1 MTTAAPH
8 ARQHRHVTL
17 VILVLATMAYALQQ
31 TLVAPA
37 MPAIQDDLGVS
48 TTAITYLLTAFL
60 LTGSVATP
68 VLGRLGDMFGKKRLL
83 VIALGV
89 FALGSLVCALSN
101 SIEVLVTGR
110 AIQGIGS
117 AVFPL
122 SFGIIRDEFPRERVA
137 GAVGLLSATFGIGG
151 GAGIVLSGVIVDN
164 VDYAWI
170 FWLGLVVILIALAA
184 AALFVPE
191 SPVKT
196 RGKVDWGGA
205 ALLSLGLVALL
216 VGVSEGNTWGWADT
230 RILGLFAA
238 AALLLVAWV
247 GYENR
252 HPLPLVDIAMMRR
265 RSVLTTNL
273 SALLLGFGMFAGFI
287 LIPKFVQAPDGAG
300 YGFGSSVTEA
310 GLFMLPSSIVM
321 LFAGPVAGWMCGR
334 FGSRLPL
341 LLGTA
346 LALFSYTF
354 LAVAHSDPWMI
365 YLAITVSGLGIGF
378 SFAATANLIL
388 EAVEPTRTGVAMGMN
403 TIMRTVG
410 GAVGGQVGAAV
421 LMAHTGESGL
431 PSETGYTVAFAVLAV
446 GVAAALLLVLAIPRS
461 ARPEQVAAPMGAPVL
476 TGPERPSVRGWVRAP
491 SGQLVA
497 GAAVTVLGP
506 CGREV
511 ARTQTDVAGTYA
523 VAVPSPGMHYV
534 VAGSGG
540 RHQVAAVPVD
550 DGPADLDLTLWP
562 SGRSRD
568 VDREWIERR
577 VAHR

>member
-1 MTTAAPH
+1 MTIEAPH
-8 ARQHRHVTL
+8 ARQHHNVTL
-17 VILVLATMAYALQQ
+17 AILVLATMAYALQQ

-83 VIALGV
+83 VIALAV

-101 SIEVLVTGR
+101 SIEVLIGGR

-216 VGVSEGNTWGWADT
+216 VGVSEGNAWGWSDA

-238 AALLLVAWV
+238 AAFLLVVWV

-341 LLGTA
+341 LVGTT
-346 LALFSYTF
+346 LALFSYAF
-354 LAVAHSDPWMI
+354 LAVAHSDPWML

-421 LMAHTGESGL
+421 LMAHTGDSGV
-431 PSETGYTVAFAVLAV
+431 PSEAGYTVAFTVLAV

-461 ARPEQVAAPMGAPVL
+461 PRPIRTTGPLPVEPAVGLQLRGRVL
-476 TGPERPSVRGWVRAP
+476 TPGGTAVP
-491 SGQLVA
+491 
-497 GAAVTVLGP
+497 GAAVTLLAP
-506 CGREV
+506 SGREIV
-511 ARTQTDVAGTYA
+511 RTRADGTGAYA
-523 VAVPSPGMHYV
+523 VDVPAPGSYYV
-534 VAGSGG
+534 VAQAGA
-540 RHQVAAVPVD
+540 RHRAAAIEF
-550 DGPADLDLTLWP
+550 DGEPADLDLTLWP
-562 SGRSRD
+562 RAGRDR
-568 VDREWIERR
+568 VADREPADRR